1 MAIQQELSR
10 FIPSIDTGT
19 VTTALIYIGVGIL
32 VVIGLAVFM
41 YFYMNKKRFNKK
53 FHIFRSINGKPV
65 WIETVAVAFERVGM
79 AGDYWA
85 KTIKG
90 KITPRPKM
98 EIRKNEYFMFEKE
111 DGEYINFEMNDINEE
126 LKKSNSK
133 FIDEDMRLSRI
144 SIQKILKERL
154 DKKSWW
160 DTYGQYV
167 FTAVLGIVLVVSV
180 VIVFNKLGDVLTA
193 LEPLVGAIN
202 EVAKTLN
209 DGLIRQ
215 QSGIVLSN
223 YTGIKPI

>member
-10 FIPSIDTGT
+10 FVPSIDTGT
-19 VTTALIYIGVGIL
+19 ITTALIYIGVGVL
-32 VVIGLAVFM
+32 VIIGLAVFF

-53 FHIFRSINGKPV
+53 YHIFRSINNKPE

-85 KTIKG
+85 RTIKG
-90 KITPRPKM
+90 QITPRPKT
-98 EIRKNEYFMFEKE
+98 EIKKNEYFMFEKE
-111 DGEYINFEMNDINEE
+111 DGELINFGLEDINEL
-126 LKKSNSK
+126 LKQAKSK
-133 FIDEDMRLSRI
+133 FVDEDMRLSRI

-167 FTAVLGIVLVVSV
+167 FTAVLGIILVVSV
-180 VIVFNKLGDVLTA
+180 VIVFNKLSEVLEG
-193 LEPLVGAIN
+193 LQPLVASIN
-202 EVAKTLN
+202 DIAKTLN

-215 QSGIVLSN
+215 QSGIISAN
-223 YTGIKPI
+223 YTGVKPI